1 MSRREWSRC
10 RRSEVN
16 GRNSTPSRSRVVA
29 VVGPGEEATQ
39 DAIDDA
45 EATGA
50 EIAERGWITLTGGR
64 DAGVM
69 AAAARGA
76 AGRGGLSVGLLPGAS
91 PAEAAPALTIA
102 LATGLGESRNALIAT
117 GADALVACG
126 MNAGTASEVALA
138 LRARKPIV
146 LLRPAPH
153 VEEFFRAL
161 SAEGAVLLH
170 AARSPAAALAWLEA
184 RLAG

>member
-1 MSRREWSRC
+1 
-10 RRSEVN
+10 VN
-16 GRNSTPSRSRVVA
+16 GRNSTASRSRVVA

-69 AAAARGA
+69 AAAARGS
-76 AGRGGLSVGLLPGAS
+76 AGRGGVSLGLLPGAS
-91 PAEAAPALTIA
+91 RADAAPELTIA

-117 GADALVACG
+117 GADAVVACG
-126 MNAGTASEVALA
+126 MNPGTASEVALA

-146 LLRPAPH
+146 LVRPAAG

-161 SAEGAVLLH
+161 TSDGATFVH
-170 AARSPAAALAWLEA
+170 AAPSPAAALAWLEA
-184 RLAG
+184 HLDR